1 MQHVRC
7 GALLVALSA
16 IATPVFAQTTAAK
29 VNAYGNPQTLKPS
42 PTIAA
47 IDVHDLQVRLY
58 QFADDSMQGRQIGR
72 IGNMKGTNYIANEV
86 KRMGLVPAG
95 DNGTFFQV
103 LPYHIRKYTSHSRL
117 TVNGNPLAWDT
128 EWLASPAG
136 ATRAPRPINNVE
148 VVFGGIAG
156 DESAQITSE
165 QAAGKLVVL
174 LAAPAQVAS
183 GSATAATFNGRGVA
197 GGVGGASVGGGG
209 ARGGGAGGGARGA
222 GGGRGG
228 FTPPSTRLASAV
240 AIATVDLDDLTPA
253 QRLAINEPTVATAG
267 GGAGRGAGGGRGG
280 RGGAG
285 AAPVDSLALL
295 KTQLAALQPPAA
307 NLRLTRDAAA
317 KLFAVQ
323 SVEAVPLGTKGGTV
337 SASLDFVELPT
348 EWARNVV
355 AMIPGSDPKLK
366 YQYVAVG
373 AHNDHVGMTQTPAD
387 KDSIR
392 AYNIGK
398 NRYLLANGMDQ
409 LKAAGAM
416 NSAGWK
422 VNMDSIR
429 KVHPVARMDSVNNGA
444 DDDGSGSMGVL
455 EMAEAI
461 QNMKVK
467 PKRTTLFVWHTGE
480 EAGLIGSSFF
490 VTNPTVPLDS
500 VVAQINIDMIGRG
513 RAEDLPGGGP
523 DYVGVV
529 GSFFDSKD
537 LGETVQAVNKK
548 QATPLSLD
556 YQYDEVDHK
565 MTWSGYNDI
574 YHRSDHFSY
583 AGAGVPIAFF
593 FTGLH
598 GDYHQRSDEAEFI
611 DYPHYAKIA
620 NYIKDIVVEV
630 GNGPRPRLNGTQ
642 PAKPRVIVP

>member
-16 IATPVFAQTTAAK
+16 FSLPHAAQKTAAK
-29 VNAYGNPQTLKPS
+29 VNAYGNPATLKPT
-42 PTIAA
+42 PTSSA

-72 IGNMKGTNYIANEV
+72 VGNMKGTNYIASEV
-86 KRMGLVPAG
+86 KRLGLLPAG
-95 DNGTFFQV
+95 DNGTYFQV
-103 LPYHIRKYTSHSRL
+103 LPYHVRKFTNHSRL
-117 TVNGNPLAWDT
+117 TTDGNPFTWNV
-128 EWLASPAG
+128 EWVPSPNG
-136 ATRAPRPINNVE
+136 LTRAPRPITNVE
-148 VVFGGIAG
+148 VVFGGQAG
-156 DESAQITSE
+156 DESSQITSE
-165 QAAGKLVVL
+165 QADGKLVVL
-174 LAAPAQVAS
+174 LPPAPRPVV
-183 GSATAATFNGRGVA
+183 GGGVA
-197 GGVGGASVGGGG
+197 GGNG
-209 ARGGGAGGGARGA
+209 RGSAG

-228 FTPPSTRLASAV
+228 PAASTRFAGAV
-240 AIATVDLDDLTPA
+240 AVATVDLDALTDA
-253 QRLAINEPTVATAG
+253 QRIAVNEPTIATGPARG
-267 GGAGRGAGGGRGG
+267 GGGGGRGG

-285 AAPVDSLALL
+285 AGAASVPVVVDSIALL
-295 KTQLAALQPPAA
+295 KQQIVGLSAPQA
-307 NLRLTRDAAA
+307 NLRLTRAAAA
-317 KLFAVQ
+317 KLFFGKPVDGLT
-323 SVEAVPLGTKGGTV
+323 LGAKGGTV
-337 SASLDFVELPT
+337 TASLDFVELPT

-355 AMIPGSDPKLK
+355 AIIPGSDPKLK

-373 AHNDHVGMTQTPAD
+373 AHNDHVGLTPTPAD

-392 AYNIGK
+392 AFNIGK
-398 NRYLLANGMDQ
+398 NRYLLAAGMDQ
-409 LKAAGAM
+409 LKAAGKM
-416 NSAGWK
+416 NADGWK

-461 QNMKVK
+461 QGMKVK
-467 PKRTTLFVWHTGE
+467 PKRSTLFVWHTGE
-480 EAGLIGSSFF
+480 EAGLIGSAFF
-490 VTNPTVPLDS
+490 VANPSVPLDS

-537 LGETVQAVNKK
+537 LGETVQTVNKK
-548 QATPLSLD
+548 QKTPLSLD

-620 NYIKDIVVEV
+620 NYIKDLVVEV